1 VSSGSN
7 VRNENGHA
15 TMADVA
21 LRAGVSLKSVS
32 RVVNDEAHVSDRLRL
47 KVEAAIVELDYVPD
61 TAARSLAGSR
71 SFEIGLI
78 LGEMGPSYNAK
89 VVTGVY
95 RACIEHHYHL
105 RLDAI
110 PHYAGEQE
118 VGKLVERILRNS
130 RCDGFVIVPPY
141 CDMQA
146 MLDLLDARQI
156 RYSLIG
162 PAQDLGR
169 APGVTMDDTAAAREV
184 AELFW
189 RHGHRRIGL
198 VNGLRLHVAALRRR
212 EGFLA
217 RLREFDPAIEVTEA
231 EGGFLFEQGIEAGLE
246 LLRRDN
252 RPTAIFAVN
261 DDSAAGVLSACHQL
275 GLDVPRDVSICGFD
289 DSWVAKSVWPYLTT
303 IAQPT
308 EAMAYSAAQLLLKR
322 PQVGE
327 GYRIEQL
334 DYVLVERESVGPAP

>member
-1 VSSGSN
+1 MRINGIPGGS
-7 VRNENGHA
+7 NGHA

-21 LRAGVSLKSVS
+21 VRAGVSLKSVS
-32 RVVNDEAHVSDRLRL
+32 RVVNNEAHVSARLRL
-47 KVEAAIVELDYVPD
+47 RVEAAIVELDYVPD

-71 SFEIGLI
+71 SFEIGVI

-95 RACIEHHYHL
+95 RACVEHQYHL

-110 PHYAGEQE
+110 PHYADEDE
-118 VGKLVERILRNS
+118 VSELVERILRNS
-130 RCDGFVIVPPY
+130 RCDGFVVVAPY

-146 MLDLLDARQI
+146 MLDLLDARDI

-162 PAQDLGR
+162 PAEDRGR
-169 APGVTMDDTAAAREV
+169 APGVTMDDVAAAREV

-198 VNGLRLHVAALRRR
+198 VNGLRSHAAALRRR

-217 RLREFDPAIEVTEA
+217 RLRELDPAIEVAEA
-231 EGGFLFEQGIEAGLE
+231 EGGFLFEGGIEAGLE
-246 LLRRDN
+246 LLRRND

-275 GLDVPRDVSICGFD
+275 GLEVPRDVSICGFD

-303 IAQPT
+303 ISQPT
-308 EAMAYSAAQLLLKR
+308 EQMAYIAARQLLQRER
-322 PQVGE
+322 PEDGN
-327 GYRIEQL
+327 RIEQL
-334 DYVLVERESVGPAP
+334 GYTLIERESVGPAP